1 MVVGGR
7 VPIMPAAW
15 RRLCVMLED
24 PHRLLGGAIVSRPQF
39 AWPNGARVAVW
50 VAPNLEHYEFL
61 PDPVRVRDPWPRT
74 PHPDVLGYSAKDY
87 GNRVGLWRM
96 FEVMDAFGIRGT
108 VSLGLANFE
117 HYPEILEA
125 CERRNWD
132 YMCHGVYN
140 TQYLWGYEKEEER
153 QFIGDCVESYRRLTG
168 RKLAGWFGPAASFTL
183 NTPDLVAEAG
193 IKYTCDFYH
202 DDQPTPIKVES
213 GRLISI
219 PYQMDLNDSV
229 LQVGAGEGQD
239 FERTSR
245 DMFDTLY
252 EEGATIPRVMNLAIH
267 PYIMGRP
274 HRRKYL
280 ERALAHICS
289 HREVWLATG
298 EEIADWY
305 YAHAYDRVVA
315 AEGS

>member
-1 MVVGGR
+1 MLDD
-7 VPIMPAAW
+7 P
-15 RRLCVMLED
+15 RRM
-24 PHRLLGGAIVSRPQF
+24 LGGAINTRPQF
-39 AWPNGARVAVW
+39 RWPNGAKVAVW
-50 VAPNLEHYEFL
+50 VAPNIEHYEYL
-61 PDPVRVRDPWPRT
+61 PDPVRIRDPWPRT
-74 PHPDVLGYSAKDY
+74 PHPDVLGYATKDY

-96 FEVMDAFGIRGT
+96 FEVMDEFGIRCT
-108 VSLGLANFE
+108 VSAGLANFE

-132 YMCHGVYN
+132 YMCHGFYN
-140 TQYLWGYEKEEER
+140 TQYLWGLKEEEER
-153 QFIGDCVESYRRLTG
+153 EIIADCVETYRRLTG
-168 RKLAGWFGPAASFTL
+168 RKLAGWFAPAASFTL

-202 DDQPTPIKVES
+202 DDQPAPIEVKS

-229 LQVGAGEGQD
+229 LYAGAAEGAE
-239 FERTSR
+239 FERMAC

-252 EEGATIPRVMNLAIH
+252 AEGGDIPRVMNLAVH

-274 HRRKYL
+274 HRYKYL

-289 HREVWLATG
+289 HSDIWLATG

-305 YAHAYDRVVA
+305 YAHAYDRVMA
-315 AEGS
+315 AEGR